1 MLSGIQNIP
10 YEDWGTVLDHIDVGV
25 VVDNAEGYILW
36 ANESY
41 ARITGVD
48 IQKYIGRTAWD
59 FKNDSDIRYINLN
72 ESLFET
78 AVKAGKPVH
87 HVLKYKTSD
96 RIITTTAPVFSAQG
110 ILKYVVC
117 TVINFSDVST
127 TQQAL
132 ASAYAKIDTLES
144 QLQQLQRQSMARI
157 DNSIIV
163 QNVEMKKL
171 YSMAFRLAHS
181 SIPIMLLGETGV
193 GKDVLAKYIHN
204 VSDRKDAPFVHVNM
218 GAIPSSLFESE
229 LFGYEAGAFTG
240 ASKAGSAG
248 LIRLAN
254 GGTLFLDEVG
264 EMPLS
269 VQTKLLQVIQEKTV
283 RSVGG
288 LTETP
293 VNVKIISATNRS
305 LEALVKKGEFRLDLY
320 YRLNVAELHIPP
332 LRERKDDI
340 PLLIQSFLD
349 RYNQRYGAQ
358 KVLTQEA
365 LSLLLQ
371 YDWPGNIREL
381 RHTIESVVVISPD
394 AAVEPQSLP
403 PEIRQHGFLGKPVTL
418 RHNSLKATLDNVE
431 RHLIQSAIDGS
442 PTLAAAA
449 ASLSIDASTLAKKR
463 KKYGI

>member
-1 MLSGIQNIP
+1 MIPKFHDIP
-10 YEDWGTVLDHIDVGV
+10 YQDWENILNRIDVGIV
-25 VVDNAEGYILW
+25 IDDAEGYILW

-41 ARITGVD
+41 RRITGVN
-48 IQKYIGRTAWD
+48 IQKHIGKTAWD

-72 ESLFET
+72 DSLFDT
-78 AVKAGKPVH
+78 AVKAGRPVH
-87 HVLKYKTSD
+87 HVLKYRTSD
-96 RIITTTAPVFSAQG
+96 RIITTTAPVYSPDGSLQ
-110 ILKYVVC
+110 YVVC

-144 QLQQLQRQSMARI
+144 QLQQLQQQSMSSI
-157 DNSIIV
+157 GSDIIV
-163 QNVEMKKL
+163 QNVEMQKL

-204 VSDRKDAPFVHVNM
+204 VSDRKGAPFVHVNM

-248 LIRLAN
+248 LIRLAH

-264 EMPLS
+264 EMPLN

-293 VNVKIISATNRS
+293 INVKIISATNRN
-305 LEALVKKGEFRLDLY
+305 LEMLIQKGQFRQDLY

-332 LRERKDDI
+332 LRDRRDDI
-340 PLLIQSFLD
+340 PLLIQTFVS
-349 RYNQRYGAQ
+349 RYNERYGSQ
-358 KVLTQEA
+358 KVWTQEA
-365 LSLLLQ
+365 LSLLLE

-381 RHTIESVVVISPD
+381 RHTIESVMVISPGNSIGP
-394 AAVEPQSLP
+394 EFLP
-403 PEIRQHGFLGKPVTL
+403 PEIRRQSVLGKPVTL
-418 RHNSLKATLDNVE
+418 HQNSLKATLNNVE
-431 RHLIQSAIDGS
+431 RQLIQAAISGN

>member
-1 MLSGIQNIP
+1 MIPEIPNIP
-10 YEDWGTVLDHIDVGV
+10 YADWGNILNHIDVGI
-25 VVDNAEGYILW
+25 VVDDAEGNILW
-36 ANESY
+36 ANEPY
-41 ARITGVD
+41 TRITGID
-48 IQKYIGRTAWD
+48 IQKYVGKTAWD
-59 FKNDSDIRYINLN
+59 FKNDSDALYINLT
-72 ESLFET
+72 ESLFES
-78 AVKAGKPVH
+78 AVKAGHPVY

-96 RIITTTAPVFSAQG
+96 RIITSTTPVFSSDGA
-110 ILKYVVC
+110 LKYVVC
-117 TVINFSDVST
+117 TVISFNNVST

-144 QLQQLQRQSMARI
+144 QLQQLQHAVEDI
-157 DNSIIV
+157 DSGIIV
-163 QNVEMKKL
+163 QNVEMQKL
-171 YSMAFRLAHS
+171 YAMAFRLAHS
-181 SIPIMLLGETGV
+181 PIPIMLLGETGV
-193 GKDVLAKYIHN
+193 GKDVLAKYVHK
-204 VSDRKDAPFVHVNM
+204 VSDRKDAPFIHVNM

-240 ASKAGSAG
+240 ASKTGSAG

-264 EMPLS
+264 EMPLN

-293 VNVKIISATNRS
+293 INVKIISATNRN
-305 LEALVKKGEFRLDLY
+305 LETLVKKGEFRLDLY
-320 YRLNVAELHIPP
+320 YRLNVAELRIPP

-340 PLLIQSFLD
+340 PLLIQSFLGQ
-349 RYNQRYGAQ
+349 YNERYGSK
-358 KVLTQEA
+358 KVLTQET

-381 RHTIESVVVISPD
+381 RHTIESIVVISPGS
-394 AAVEPQSLP
+394 AIEPQSLP
-403 PEIRQHGFLGKPVTL
+403 PEIRHPGYFNKDVAL
-418 RHNSLKATLDNVE
+418 RHNSLKDTLDNLE
-431 RHLIQSAIDGS
+431 RQLIQAAIS
-442 PTLAAAA
+442 ENPTLAAAA